1 LTSSAYTLSNSSRRD
16 GKFRVQ
22 AEIAVDALLDR
33 FGRIELA
40 VDPSELRYE
49 MNMTRGLESLPV
61 RIG

>member
-1 LTSSAYTLSNSSRRD
+1 
-16 GKFRVQ
+16 
-22 AEIAVDALLDR
+22 VDALLDR